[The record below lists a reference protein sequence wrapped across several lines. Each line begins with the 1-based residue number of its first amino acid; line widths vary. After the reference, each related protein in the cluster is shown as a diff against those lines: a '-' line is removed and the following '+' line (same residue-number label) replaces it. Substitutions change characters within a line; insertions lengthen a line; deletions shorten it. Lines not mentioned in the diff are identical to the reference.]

1 MTSLARSVSAD
12 LADISVDEV
21 PSGVTAALLV
31 APRSIEDVARV
42 MSVAAPHGARVM
54 PVGSGST
61 LDDVETDIAV
71 TTSRLGGVLD
81 YQPDDL
87 TIVVGA
93 GAKLHE
99 LNEVL
104 ADRDLSAVLPET
116 TRTRTVGG
124 VVASGASGYRRLRY
138 GPTRDRVLE
147 VSMATGYGEV
157 VRAGGRLVKNVTG
170 YDLARL
176 TAGSFG
182 SLGIIGSV
190 CLKLWPVSGVRRTV
204 TVDDAASALESLFR
218 PVAVLETESG
228 SSVYL
233 QGDRGTVD
241 RQIEE
246 LGGSVTEGFQWPNA
260 KPSPVQLSLRIPPRD
275 VVVAVQ
281 QARQVDPSWFV
292 AQHGVGVIE
301 MGMDSYDEDVVRR
314 IRSWAEERRGSLVV
328 SASGLSA
335 ADRWGTRPST
345 FAIQQRMKSL
355 FDPAGICNPG
365 ALPGGL

>member
-1 MTSLARSVSAD
+1 VTSLSQSVSDD
-12 LADISVDEV
+12 LADISVDEA
-21 PSGVTAALLV
+21 PSGVAAALLV

-42 MSVAAPHGARVM
+42 MSVAAHHGARVM

-61 LDDVETDIAV
+61 LDGVETDIAV
-71 TTSRLGGVLD
+71 ITSRLAGVLD

-87 TIVVGA
+87 TVVVGA

-99 LNEVL
+99 LDELL
-104 ADRDLSAVLPET
+104 AERDLSAVLPET
-116 TRTRTVGG
+116 APTRTVGG
-124 VVASGASGYRRLRY
+124 VVASGASGYRRLAY

-147 VSMATGYGEV
+147 VTMATGYGEV

-204 TVDDAASALESLFR
+204 AVNDPASALSSLFR

-233 QGDRGTVD
+233 QGDPGTVD
-241 RQIEE
+241 RQIEQI
-246 LGGSVTEGFQWPNA
+246 GGSTAEGFRWPDA
-260 KPSPVQLSLRIPPRD
+260 QPSPVQLSLRIPPRD
-275 VVVAVQ
+275 VVAAVDE
-281 QARQVDPSWFV
+281 ARQIAPSWFV
-292 AQHGVGVIE
+292 AQHGVGVIDI
-301 MGMDSYDEDVVRR
+301 GMYSYDEDSVNK
-314 IRSWAEERRGSLVV
+314 IRLWAEERRGSLVV

-335 ADRWGTRPST
+335 SDRWGTRPST
-345 FAIQQRMKSL
+345 FVIQQRMKAL
-355 FDPAGICNPG
+355 FDPSGICNPG